1 MHYFTSFE
9 NDGEAVTW
17 WRKKML
23 EILLA
28 DKPVGAVGAGAS
40 AMLGASSLLRVVP
53 MSTFM

>member
-17 WRKKML
+17 GRKKML

-28 DKPVGAVGAGAS
+28 DKSVGAVGAGAS